1 MEFRRLVDGDYD
13 ALSVFMKAHSFEALD
28 MAYSFEVFGLKNS
41 KNHKRAGDFYGY
53 FNREGSLVAAFI
65 FTNKRLMS
73 GYYVDSDVLRRVDFL
88 KAIKQ
93 YSPLFIIGVETCVD
107 PIFDLLHR
115 SLKHFT
121 YDPCWLMTYTETE
134 DVGLK
139 EGQIIQAKDYD
150 FKKAIEFLIESEVA
164 FGRNPKII
172 NNLKQEI
179 WEEAKASQLY
189 FLLQDDR
196 IVAQG
201 SIEIETAE
209 YGQIG
214 GLYTAKIHRR
224 RGYGQLMT
232 KALVN
237 LVLQKGKI
245 PVLYVSK
252 KNTPA
257 IQLYHQLG
265 FKAMRACLSVH
276 TEL

>member
-13 ALSVFMKAHSFEALD
+13 ALSAFMKAHGFEALD
-28 MAYSFEVFGLKNS
+28 MQYSFEVFGLKNAR
-41 KNHKRAGDFYGY
+41 NQKRSGDFYGY
-53 FNREGSLVAAFI
+53 FNGEGSLTAAFV

-73 GYYVDSDVLRRVDFL
+73 GYYVDPDVLKRVDFL

-93 YSPLFIIGVETCVD
+93 YSPLFIIGVQSCVD
-107 PIFDLLHR
+107 PIFNLLHR
-115 SLKHFT
+115 SLKQFV
-121 YDPCWLMTYTETE
+121 YDPCLLMTYSGSME
-134 DVGLK
+134 VGL
-139 EGQIIQAKDYD
+139 QTVQLVQAKDYD

-189 FLLQDDR
+189 FLLNDDR

-201 SIEIETAE
+201 SIEIETSE

-232 KALVN
+232 KALVERI
-237 LVLQKGKI
+237 QHKGKM

-257 IQLYHQLG
+257 IQLYTALG
-265 FKAMRACLSVH
+265 FKAARTCLSVH